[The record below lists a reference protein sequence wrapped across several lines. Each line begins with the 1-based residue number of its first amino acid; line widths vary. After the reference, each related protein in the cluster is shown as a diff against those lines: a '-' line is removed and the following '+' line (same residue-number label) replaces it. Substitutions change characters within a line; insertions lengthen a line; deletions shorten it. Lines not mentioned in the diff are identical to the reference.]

1 MQPFEITIPVIESKK
16 KQIKITPQKTNRAS
30 SAGHPCLK
38 YLVFCRTKWNE
49 RLPHDVYLQMIFE
62 AGNMIEDMALKE
74 IQEAGFRVIEQQRSF
89 EWPQFELTGH
99 LDAKV
104 LHPET
109 NQPIPLEVKG
119 LSPFEWERLNSIEDF
134 LQSKKHYIRGYV
146 TQLSLYML
154 SPGNESELGFFY
166 IKNKLNFQPKAIW
179 LHQDY
184 TYAEDILK
192 KLEKINK
199 HVKEDTLPEGI
210 NDYDIC
216 NRCGF
221 LHVCLPEM
229 IGKEIEIINEIEI
242 EEAIKRC
249 EELRP
254 LVKEYKE
261 YDEKWKT
268 AIEGKEKV
276 MIGDYVVI
284 GKWIE
289 RKGYTVPDLKYWQSK
304 ILIKPK
310 PNK

>member
-1 MQPFEITIPVIESKK
+1 METFNIVTAVIKSKEK
-16 KQIKITPQKTNRAS
+16 GIKVSPQKTNRAS

-38 YLVFCRTKWNE
+38 YLIYSRTKWNE
-49 RLPHDVYLQMIFE
+49 RQPHDVFLQMIFE
-62 AGNMIEDMALKE
+62 GGNFIEDMALRE
-74 IQEAGFRVIEQQRSF
+74 IQDAGFRVIEQQRSF
-89 EWPQFELTGH
+89 EWQQFELTGH
-99 LDAKV
+99 LDAKI

-109 NQPIPLEVKG
+109 NEPIPLEVKG
-119 LSPFEWERLNSIEDF
+119 LSPFEWEKLNSIEDF

-166 IKNKLNFQPKAIW
+166 IKNKLNYQPKVIW

-199 HVKEDTLPEGI
+199 HIKDNTLPEGI

-221 LHVCLPEM
+221 LHICLPEM
-229 IGKEIEIINEIEI
+229 IGKEIEIIDEVEL
-242 EEAIKRC
+242 EEAIVRY
-249 EELRP
+249 EELKP
-254 LVKEYKE
+254 IVKEYKQLE
-261 YDEKWKT
+261 EKWKE
-268 AIEGKEKV
+268 AVNEKEKV
-276 MIGDYVVI
+276 MIGDYLII

-289 RKGYTVPDLKYWQSK
+289 RKGYTVVDSKYWQSK
-304 ILIKPK
+304 ILVKPQI
-310 PNK
+310 NS